1 MATLKPGQYFEY
13 PIDRGIPNG
22 GVWIIERTESG
33 LQRVEKITKMQA
45 LALARWHYEPGI
57 YYSRKD
63 GNGNWRDVRV
73 VGDVDAFR
81 GEDNDA

>member
-22 GVWIIERTESG
+22 G